1 MPKEGECLHMM
12 QAYVELVIIMLMPEN
27 SELAQG

>member
-1 MPKEGECLHMM
+1 MPKGGEHLHMM

>member
-1 MPKEGECLHMM
+1 MPKGGERLHMM
-12 QAYVELVIIMLMPEN
+12 QAYVELVTIMLMPEN